1 MLDRDTYLTTKLKI
15 SYNTKIKIEIKIK
28 IIEIIKVFIR
38 NGYYLELF
46 FLVIG
51 LKLYI
56 KKDKQ
61 INIKLIEYS

>member
-15 SYNTKIKIEIKIK
+15 SYNTKIKIEVKIK
-28 IIEIIKVFIR
+28 IIEIIKTVIR

-56 KKDKQ
+56 KKNK
-61 INIKLIEYS
+61 